1 MVWMVWSSLC
11 SSLAQTGSGC
21 LYAIVGHIGLVSP
34 VAFGYHSLP
43 MNPAP
48 FKSRFAPSPT
58 GLLHLG
64 NVRTALFNYLVAR
77 QAQGVFLLRIED
89 TDAMRGHEKYAV
101 ALEQDLRWLGLA
113 WQEGPGPGGAQAPY
127 YQSQR
132 DAIYARY
139 FEQLAT
145 DGGAYPCFC
154 SEHELEIAR
163 KTAIAAG
170 RPPRYS
176 GRCSRLTA
184 GEVVARRAEG
194 RPATLRFHVAD
205 GKTVEFDD
213 LVRGRQTF
221 ATSDIGDFIIRRSDG
236 TPAFFFCNAIDDALM
251 GVSLVLR
258 GEDHLTNTPRQILLL
273 HALGLPV
280 PAYAHIA
287 LVVGSDGVPLSKR
300 TGSRSVHELREQG
313 FLPLAVNNYLAR
325 LGHTYESNDFLD
337 LAGLAAAFDTARL
350 HKAPA
355 RFDEAQLLHWQRE
368 AVRAADVATLWE
380 WMAGDSSLV
389 PEMERTEFVEAV
401 RGNVVFPLDARR
413 WAQAIYT
420 ETLGLNHAAHEAARS
435 AGEEFFDIARRA
447 LEKHGT
453 DFKALSQ
460 MMKQDTGVSGKALFQ
475 PLRAAFTGELDG
487 PEMVKLL
494 PLIGMDRAHRRIEKI
509 LEEM

>member
-1 MVWMVWSSLC
+1 MR
-11 SSLAQTGSGC
+11 
-21 LYAIVGHIGLVSP
+21 
-34 VAFGYHSLP
+34 FR
-43 MNPAP
+43 MNPAS

-64 NVRTALFNYLVAR
+64 NVRTALFNYLAAR
-77 QAQGVFLLRIED
+77 HAQGVFLLRIED
-89 TDAMRGHEKYAV
+89 TDAMRGHDKYAE
-101 ALEQDLRWLGLA
+101 ALETDLRWLGLT
-113 WQEGPGPGGAQAPY
+113 WQEGPGPGGTQAPY
-127 YQSQR
+127 FQSQR
-132 DAIYARY
+132 GAIYARY

-145 DGGAYPCFC
+145 GGGAYPCFC
-154 SEHELEIAR
+154 SELELEIAR

-176 GRCSRLTA
+176 GRCFHLTPE
-184 GEVVARRAEG
+184 EVAARRAEG

-213 LVRGRQTF
+213 RVRGRQVF

-273 HALGLPV
+273 STLGLPV
-280 PAYAHIA
+280 PEYAHIA
-287 LVVGSDGVPLSKR
+287 LVVGSDGAPLSKR
-300 TGSRSVHELREQG
+300 SGSRSVQELREQG
-313 FLPLAVNNYLAR
+313 FLPFAVNNYLAR
-325 LGHTYESNDFLD
+325 LGHTYESNAFLD
-337 LAGLAAAFDTARL
+337 MSGLAAAFDMARL

-368 AVRAADVATLWE
+368 AVRAADVATLWA
-380 WMAGDSSLV
+380 WMAETVGTAV
-389 PEMERTEFVEAV
+389 PETERIAFVEAV
-401 RGNVVFPLDARR
+401 RGNVVFPPDARH
-413 WAQAIYT
+413 WAQAIYA
-420 ETLGLNHAAHEAARS
+420 ETLGLNHAAHAAAQS

-447 LEKHGT
+447 LDKHGT

-460 MMKQDTGVSGKALFQ
+460 MVKQDTGLSGKALFQ

-487 PEMVKLL
+487 PEMAKLL
-494 PLIGMDRAHRRIEKI
+494 PLIGMERAQRRLERI
-509 LEEM
+509 LKEM

>member
-1 MVWMVWSSLC
+1 
-11 SSLAQTGSGC
+11 
-21 LYAIVGHIGLVSP
+21 
-34 VAFGYHSLP
+34 

-64 NVRTALFNYLVAR
+64 NVRTALFNYLAAR
-77 QAQGVFLLRIED
+77 HAQGVFLLRIED
-89 TDAMRGHEKYAV
+89 TDAMRGHEKYAQ

-113 WQEGPGPGGAQAPY
+113 WQEGPGQGGAQAPY

-132 DAIYARY
+132 DAVYARY
-139 FEQLAT
+139 FDRLAT
-145 DGGAYPCFC
+145 DGSAYPCFC

-184 GEVVARRAEG
+184 EEVVARRAEG

-205 GKTVEFDD
+205 GKTVEFEDK
-213 LVRGRQTF
+213 VRGRQTF
-221 ATSDIGDFIIRRSDG
+221 ASSDIGDFIIRRSDG

-273 HALGLPV
+273 NALGLPV

-325 LGHTYESNDFLD
+325 LGHTYESNAFLD
-337 LAGLAAAFDTARL
+337 MAGLTDAFFKSLDQAL
-350 HKAPA
+350 ADHELVKVKFADHKDQRKVLAP
-355 RFDEAQLLHWQRE
+355 QLAERSGSHL
-368 AVRAADVATLWE
+368 VTLI
-380 WMAGDSSLV
+380 
-389 PEMERTEFVEAV
+389 
-401 RGNVVFPLDARR
+401 GNVVVLFRR
-413 WAQAIYT
+413 RPTAPVAP
-420 ETLGLNHAAHEAARS
+420 APEA
-435 AGEEFFDIARRA
+435 
-447 LEKHGT
+447 
-453 DFKALSQ
+453 
-460 MMKQDTGVSGKALFQ
+460 
-475 PLRAAFTGELDG
+475 
-487 PEMVKLL
+487 
-494 PLIGMDRAHRRIEKI
+494 
-509 LEEM
+509 